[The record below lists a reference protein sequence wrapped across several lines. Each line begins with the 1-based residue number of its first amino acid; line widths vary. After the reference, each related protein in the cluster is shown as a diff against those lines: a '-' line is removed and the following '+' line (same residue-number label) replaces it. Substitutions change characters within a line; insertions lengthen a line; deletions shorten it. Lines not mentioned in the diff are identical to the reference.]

1 MASGYTGKVSL
12 NSAQQI
18 KAPINNGK
26 APIKVKKN
34 KEK

>member
-12 NSAQQI
+12 NSVQQV
-18 KAPINNGK
+18 KAPVSNGK
-26 APIKVKKN
+26 EPIKVKKN